1 MKPHHKLTPDVPNWS
16 SLLVE
21 AVKKPGMIMKLTAHS
36 ITTCAALFEQSNPT
50 QLGKDSENIL

>member
-1 MKPHHKLTPDVPNWS
+1 MERHSKPSPDIPKWS
-16 SLLVE
+16 ALLVE
-21 AVKKPGMIMKLTAHS
+21 AVNKPGMIMKLTAHS